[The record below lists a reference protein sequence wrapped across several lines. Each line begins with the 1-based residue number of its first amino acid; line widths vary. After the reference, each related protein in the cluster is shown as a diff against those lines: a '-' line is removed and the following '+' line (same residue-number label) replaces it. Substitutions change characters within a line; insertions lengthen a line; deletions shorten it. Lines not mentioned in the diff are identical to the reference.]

1 MEEYDGITERK
12 DTYKRMP
19 LGWFIF
25 LIGVIVWGLWY
36 MFVHV
41 PIGSYS
47 QQEEYET
54 AVAATAAKAPKVSAD
69 ANPYIGHEHEIAE
82 GKKLY
87 EKNCAM
93 CHGSGVEASG
103 GSMGVPLRGLS
114 GYMSDAEQLK
124 VVTNGRP
131 DSGMPSFG
139 SSLGRERIWE
149 ILAYVDSVK
158 E

>member
-1 MEEYDGITERK
+1 MEEYDGIKERE

-36 MFVHV
+36 MFVYV
-41 PIGSYS
+41 PVGSYS
-47 QQEEYET
+47 QQAEYES
-54 AVAATAAKAPKVSAD
+54 AVAATAAAAPKIATD
-69 ANPYIGHEHEIAE
+69 ANPYIGKEHEIAE

-87 EKNCAM
+87 EKNCSM
-93 CHGSGVEASG
+93 CHGSSVEASG
-103 GSMGVPLRGLS
+103 GSMGVPLVGLG
-114 GYMSDAEQLK
+114 GYMSDAEQLQ

-131 DSGMPSFG
+131 DSGMPAFG
-139 SSLGRERIWE
+139 NSLGTERIWE
-149 ILAYVDSVK
+149 ILAYVNSVK